1 MKAFVYRNYGSPDV
15 LRCEEVP
22 KPTPGDGEILVRI
35 RAAAAN
41 PMDYGL
47 MSGVYLMRLMTGL
60 RKPKPTRPGA
70 DLAGEVEAVGK
81 NVTRFQPGDP
91 VFGAAR
97 GAFAEYVCAPEDKL
111 ASKPA
116 NLTFEQTAAIPVAG
130 STALQGL
137 RDKGR
142 LQPGQ
147 KVLINGAAGG
157 VGTFAVQI
165 AKSFGA
171 DVTGVCSTGSVDLV
185 RSLGA
190 DHVVDYTRDDVTRS
204 GEHYD
209 LIFDCVG
216 NRPLSAWRRVMT
228 PKGTFVP
235 VGLRPGGHWI
245 AYLVKLLVSSRFVK
259 QKVVF
264 FMASIGPADLIV
276 LKDLIEANKV
286 TPVVD
291 RRYEFRE
298 AAEALRYLKEGHA
311 RGKVVIA
318 VEHDS
323 GSGPVEVKGV
333 AARETR

>member
-1 MKAFVYRNYGSPDV
+1 MKAFVYRDYGSPDV

-22 KPTPGDGEILVRI
+22 KPAPGDGEVLVKI
-35 RAAAAN
+35 RAAAVN

-47 MSGVYLMRLMTGL
+47 MGGVYLLRLMTGL

-111 ASKPA
+111 ATKPP
-116 NLTFEQTAAIPVAG
+116 NITFEQAAAIPVAG

-147 KVLINGAAGG
+147 RVVINGAAGG

-165 AKSFGA
+165 AKALGA

-185 RSLGA
+185 RSLLGLNKPVEGRTISGPA
-190 DHVVDYTRDDVTRS
+190 TPYQSAGLTEAARTLTRTRS
-204 GEHYD
+204 SARAG
-209 LIFDCVG
+209 FSTSATSSTSG
-216 NRPLSAWRRVMT
+216 RP
-228 PKGTFVP
+228 
-235 VGLRPGGHWI
+235 
-245 AYLVKLLVSSRFVK
+245 
-259 QKVVF
+259 
-264 FMASIGPADLIV
+264 
-276 LKDLIEANKV
+276 
-286 TPVVD
+286 
-291 RRYEFRE
+291 
-298 AAEALRYLKEGHA
+298 
-311 RGKVVIA
+311 
-318 VEHDS
+318 
-323 GSGPVEVKGV
+323 
-333 AARETR
+333 

>member
-1 MKAFVYRNYGSPDV
+1 MKAFVYRDYGSPDV

-22 KPTPGDGEILVRI
+22 KPAPGDGEVLVKI
-35 RAAAAN
+35 RAAAVN

-47 MSGVYLMRLMTGL
+47 MGGVYLLRLMTGL

-111 ASKPA
+111 ATKPA
-116 NLTFEQTAAIPVAG
+116 NITFEQAAAIPVAG

-147 KVLINGAAGG
+147 KVLINAAAGG

-171 DVTGVCSTGSVDLV
+171 DVTGVCSTGSVNLV
-185 RSLGA
+185 RSLHA

-204 GEHYD
+204 GDRYD

-216 NRPLSAWRRVMT
+216 NHPLSAWRRVLT
-228 PKGTFVP
+228 PGGTFVP
-235 VGLRPGGHWI
+235 IGARPGGHWI
-245 AYLVKLLVSSRFVK
+245 GPLPYLLRLLVSSWLMG
-259 QKVVF
+259 QKRLF
-264 FMASIGPADLIV
+264 FMAKISTADLTV
-276 LKDLIEANKV
+276 LKELIEAKKV
-286 TPVVD
+286 TPVID

-318 VEHDS
+318 MEHN
-323 GSGPVEVKGV
+323 GRPEK
-333 AARETR
+333 